1 MTNQTVLNK
10 RNIARSMREVED
22 APVHRAPAK
31 ARDGMSLAFVRAKQ
45 FLDFSFYF
53 LLLLFALSLW

>member
-10 RNIARSMREVED
+10 RSIARSMREAGD
-22 APVHRAPAK
+22 ARIHRAPAK
-31 ARDGMSLAFVRAKQ
+31 ASDGMSLAFVRAKQ
-45 FLDFSFYF
+45 FFDFSFYF

>member
-10 RNIARSMREVED
+10 RSIARSMRGVGN
-22 APVHRAPAK
+22 ARVYRAPAK
-31 ARDGMSLAFVRAKQ
+31 ASDGMSLAFVRGKQ
-45 FLDFSFYF
+45 SLDLSFYF